1 MIGVTG
7 VTGRVGGRVA
17 AQLAGAG
24 LPLRL
29 LARDP
34 DRAPRLPGA
43 QTARCA
49 YGDTAEARQA
59 LSGVDTLLMV
69 SASESAHRRAEHL
82 GFVAAAA
89 DAGVRHVVY
98 TSFDGAAPDCTFTL
112 GRDHWATEQALR
124 ATGMATTMLRD
135 NFYLDL
141 LPLFAGPDGV
151 LRGPAGEGRVA
162 AVAIRDVA
170 DVAVTVLRDTA
181 VHGSAAHVGAVY
193 RLTGP
198 QALTLAE
205 LAATVTRVTGTPM
218 SYQAETLAEAY
229 ASRAGYGAPDWQV
242 DAWVSTYTAIAG
254 GELAEVTDDV
264 SRLTGRP
271 ATSLE
276 QLLTEPAG

>member
-17 AQLAGAG
+17 ARLAE
-24 LPLRL
+24 LDIPLRL

-34 DRAPRLPGA
+34 DRAPQLAG
-43 QTARCA
+43 TTVARCS
-49 YGDTAEARQA
+49 YGDTDEARAA

-69 SASESAHRRAEHL
+69 SGSESATRLDEHY
-82 GFVAAAA
+82 GFIAAALA
-89 DAGVRHVVY
+89 ARVGHIVY
-98 TSFDGAAPDCTFTL
+98 TSFDAAAPDCTFTL
-112 GRDHWATEQALR
+112 GRDHWATEERLR
-124 ATGMATTMLRD
+124 DTGVATTMLRD

-141 LPLFAGPDGV
+141 LPVFAGPDGV
-151 LRGPAGEGRVA
+151 LRGPAGDGRVA

-170 DVAVTVLRDTA
+170 DVAVTVLLDPARHTGKD
-181 VHGSAAHVGAVY
+181 Y

-205 LAATVTRVTGTPM
+205 IAATVSRVTGRQL
-218 SYQAETLAEAY
+218 SYHAETVEEAY
-229 ASRAGYGAPDWQV
+229 GSRAGYGAPAWQV
-242 DAWVSTYTAIAG
+242 DAWVSTYTAIAA

-264 SRLTGRP
+264 PRLAGRP

-276 QLLTEPAG
+276 QLLRG